1 MRRGLSILAVS
12 LLLTGVAGAC
22 SSDDS
27 GGGGGGDATTT
38 TADSSGGG
46 QGGGT
51 TETTAGGGG
60 GGASATDSPEVAA
73 YCADAEELATQ
84 IRDVLEDRQNI
95 DAEAVAANNET
106 AAQLAESA
114 VNLLDQYPDEA
125 QRLNDCTAVLNE
137 AAATQ
142 PSN

>member
-22 SSDDS
+22 SSDDD

-46 QGGGT
+46 QGGDT
-51 TETTAGGGG
+51 TETTGGGG
-60 GGASATDSPEVAA
+60 GDTTTEESPEVAA

-84 IRDVLEDRQNI
+84 IRDVLENRQNI

>member
-22 SSDDS
+22 SSDDD

-38 TADSSGGG
+38 TANSSGGG
-46 QGGGT
+46 QGGDT
-51 TETTAGGGG
+51 TETTG
-60 GGASATDSPEVAA
+60 GGAGDTTTEGSPEVAA

-84 IRDVLEDRQNI
+84 IRDVLENRQNI

>member
-27 GGGGGGDATTT
+27 GGGGGGNATTT

-46 QGGGT
+46 QGGDT
-51 TETTAGGGG
+51 TETTG
-60 GGASATDSPEVAA
+60 GGAGDTTTEGSPEVAA

-84 IRDVLEDRQNI
+84 IRDVLENRQNI

-142 PSN
+142 PPN

>member
-22 SSDDS
+22 SSDDD

-38 TADSSGGG
+38 TAESSGGG
-46 QGGGT
+46 QGGDT
-51 TETTAGGGG
+51 TETTG
-60 GGASATDSPEVAA
+60 GGAGDTTTEESPEVAA

-84 IRDVLEDRQNI
+84 IRDVLENRQNI

>member
-1 MRRGLSILAVS
+1 MA
-12 LLLTGVAGAC
+12 GVAAAMPPPRRPSRWAAGRE
-22 SSDDS
+22 
-27 GGGGGGDATTT
+27 ATPPRPPTP
-38 TADSSGGG
+38 
-46 QGGGT
+46 GT
-51 TETTAGGGG
+51 W
-60 GGASATDSPEVAA
+60 SAWSRRCCWDP
-73 YCADAEELATQ
+73 
-84 IRDVLEDRQNI
+84 LEDVQI
-95 DAEAVAANNET
+95 IGAEAVPARNET

>member
-1 MRRGLSILAVS
+1 MRRGISILAVS
-12 LLLTGVAGAC
+12 LLLTGIAGAC
-22 SSDDS
+22 SSDD

-46 QGGGT
+46 QGGDT
-51 TETTAGGGG
+51 TETTG
-60 GGASATDSPEVAA
+60 GGAGDTTTEESPEVAA

-84 IRDVLEDRQNI
+84 IRDVLENRQNI

>member
-46 QGGGT
+46 QGGDT
-51 TETTAGGGG
+51 TETTG
-60 GGASATDSPEVAA
+60 GGAGDTTTEESPEVAA

-84 IRDVLEDRQNI
+84 IRDVLENRQNI

>member
-1 MRRGLSILAVS
+1 MAVS

-22 SSDDS
+22 SSDDD

-38 TADSSGGG
+38 TAESSGGG
-46 QGGGT
+46 QGGGQGGDT
-51 TETTAGGGG
+51 TETTG
-60 GGASATDSPEVAA
+60 GGAGDTTTEESPEVAA